1 MFLFVENTNC
11 EEAVISAEHYANRTA
26 VSDGSN
32 DQLGPIHHFEIKTSS
47 ESQSWREMVLPSY
60 EEAVEDNDSSGNSPS
75 SSRVVPSGSKKSNL
89 DNTRTT
95 SAPPSYEESHD
106 NAKKAS

>member
-1 MFLFVENTNC
+1 MAPTISWDQFVTSKSKHRRNL
-11 EEAVISAEHYANRTA
+11 S
-26 VSDGSN
+26 
-32 DQLGPIHHFEIKTSS
+32 LGDKWYLLH
-47 ESQSWREMVLPSY
+47 

-89 DNTRTT
+89 DNTA

-106 NAKKAS
+106 KAKKAS